1 MFSMWKERKEKR
13 GYWNEGHWRQGQ
25 SLGLRVK
32 GDPDD
37 SLDKALMCS
46 LHKQMDT

>member
-1 MFSMWKERKEKR
+1 MEER
-13 GYWNEGHWRQGQ
+13 GYWNEGHWLQGQ
-25 SLGLRVK
+25 SLGLHVK

-46 LHKQMDT
+46 LHKQMHI